1 MLKDRKVFQP
11 IDIRLLNK
19 DKLSMLPRSLS
30 EPLKAEPENSSCQFM
45 LVQRLWTKLLLTTLS
60 GKFGFDTKNRFWS
73 KNQRLSQKLG
83 FIRCRKDCQ
92 RSCSSNGSK
101 SNYFIPCRMWFH
113 TFKRF
118 HPWSCQRNRFKIVF
132 ALRTLQIDSKLH
144 KPFWTRVYLWVAK
157 SKFLLMNGVKL
168 HLKCKPSNQRSILL
182 ILSTV
187 SFSAIKSKH
196 NSNVCIIY
204 EILFSGIVEVLIL
217 NTLHLW
223 LHIISGQL

>member
-118 HPWSCQRNRFKIVF
+118 HPWSCQRNRFLIVF
-132 ALRTLQIDSKLH
+132 AFRTLQIDSKLH
-144 KPFWTRVYLWVAK
+144 KPMTVLNQGLPLSGQVKVFIDERCEVAFEMQAVEPK
-157 SKFLLMNGVKL
+157 INIA
-168 HLKCKPSNQRSILL
+168 HSIDG
-182 ILSTV
+182 
-187 SFSAIKSKH
+187 
-196 NSNVCIIY
+196 
-204 EILFSGIVEVLIL
+204 ELFSDKK
-217 NTLHLW
+217 
-223 LHIISGQL
+223 

>member
-132 ALRTLQIDSKLH
+132 AFRTLQIDSKLH
-144 KPFWTRVYLWVAK
+144 KPMTVLNQGLPLSGQVKVFIDERCEVAFEMQAVEPK
-157 SKFLLMNGVKL
+157 INIA
-168 HLKCKPSNQRSILL
+168 HSIDG
-182 ILSTV
+182 
-187 SFSAIKSKH
+187 
-196 NSNVCIIY
+196 
-204 EILFSGIVEVLIL
+204 ELFSDKK
-217 NTLHLW
+217 
-223 LHIISGQL
+223 

>member
-1 MLKDRKVFQP
+1 
-11 IDIRLLNK
+11 
-19 DKLSMLPRSLS
+19 MLPRSLS

-60 GKFGFDTKNRFWS
+60 GKFGFDTKNRFLS

-132 ALRTLQIDSKLH
+132 AFRTLQIDSKLH
-144 KPFWTRVYLWVAK
+144 KPMTVLNQGLPLSGQVKVFIDERCEVAFEMQAVEPK
-157 SKFLLMNGVKL
+157 INIA
-168 HLKCKPSNQRSILL
+168 HSIDG
-182 ILSTV
+182 
-187 SFSAIKSKH
+187 
-196 NSNVCIIY
+196 
-204 EILFSGIVEVLIL
+204 ELFSDKK
-217 NTLHLW
+217 
-223 LHIISGQL
+223 